1 MPYATS
7 LRLSLGFMAVIH
19 DGSCA
24 RAFSTSAQRMHLPPV
39 ARQRCSTVSSEASV
53 LGIADEWFQSAP
65 YTSAFCVTALKASLS
80 DVLAQSNELRGSVVP
95 KQPHSEE
102 STEKMEHKI
111 LKEIV
116 WQRTLAFLLYGGLYQ
131 GCAQYWIFNECF
143 PAWFGDGHDFLTVA
157 SEVFMDQFILTPFL
171 CLPIAYLFKVSLYRI
186 AKALAA
192 SCDLR
197 TSPVQAVVFRY
208 SLFEGMQRYAADA
221 QRDLLIKYWLLWGP
235 VQCLTFGVVPQQWR
249 IPVRRCASR
258 A

>member
-1 MPYATS
+1 
-7 LRLSLGFMAVIH
+7 MAVIH

-171 CLPIAYLFKVSLYRI
+171 CLPIAYLFK
-186 AKALAA
+186 
-192 SCDLR
+192 
-197 TSPVQAVVFRY
+197 AVVFRY

-249 IPVRRCASR
+249 IPFIAVVSFFWLMMLSTISSR
-258 A
+258 DDR